1 MKKRFLLLL
10 TAALLTG
17 MLCGCQQNPTGTTTP
32 MPGTSTVAAEEPE
45 LWQVDSLSSVAFDPL
60 QRISAMGNHF
70 IESDEDLEIMHLMLP
85 PLAKEVVVDTKT
97 GEVQWVFLAATD
109 IQDVTKDNQDD
120 LTRYQ
125 VTLPRGK
132 TAEEIEGGYVYEIKL
147 RPEMCW
153 ADGTAITAD
162 DYLYS
167 MKALL
172 DPERKYSAASYGPYC
187 SGSSALAGGYA
198 YFAVGKPRLVR
209 MVPLYDEGETPV
221 YAYDLQTEIAAG
233 HVYLDLFT
241 GGMALYPLG
250 FNLPGMLASDGTK
263 LFNELKKGYSE
274 EQIPIT
280 PENYETLKAVIAD
293 AVENTLEMDWD
304 TLDQTRQEQLIMEA
318 LWIHDET
325 GYPPVSFDTV
335 GLYKVDDYT
344 IRYVCQESCEYE
356 TFLYLTR
363 ENWLVHQS
371 TYEASL
377 EEDALYSYSWSA
389 LSCGPY
395 QVDYEASEALKRIV
409 LIQNENY
416 WGYTRNADGSL
427 SAMTPYLVDGAQQ
440 PQYEAHQIVVEE
452 RGR

>member
-1 MKKRFLLLL
+1 MKKRYMPLLLML
-10 TAALLTG
+10 ILLLSACAG
-17 MLCGCQQNPTGTTTP
+17 PVASTGTGNV
-32 MPGTSTVAAEEPE
+32 PGTATVFPE
-45 LWQVDSLSSVAFDPL
+45 KPEIWQVDSFFGVTFNPL

-70 IESDEDLEIMHLMLP
+70 IEREEALQIMHLMLP

-109 IQDVTKDNQDD
+109 IQDVTKDNQAD
-120 LTRYQ
+120 LTQYQ

-132 TAEEIEGGYVYEIKL
+132 TAEEVERSYVYEIKL

-209 MVPLYDEGETPV
+209 MVPLYDVGETPV
-221 YAYDLQTEIAAG
+221 YAYDLQAEIAAG
-233 HVYLDLFT
+233 HVYLDKFA
-241 GGMALYPLG
+241 GGMALYPSS
-250 FNLPGMLASDGTK
+250 FNLLGMLTSDGTK
-263 LFNELKKGYSE
+263 LFDELTREYTE

-280 PENYETLKAVIAD
+280 PENYEILKAVIAN

-304 TLDQTRQEQLIMEA
+304 ALDQARQEQLIMEA
-318 LWIHDET
+318 LWIYDES
-325 GYPPVSFDTV
+325 GYPPVGFDTV

-344 IRYVCQESCEYE
+344 LRYVCQESCDYE

-377 EEDALYSYSWSA
+377 EEDSLFEYGDAA
-389 LSCGPY
+389 VSCGPY
-395 QVDYEASEALKRIV
+395 QVDYGATTRGNIV
-409 LIQNENY
+409 LVRNENY
-416 WGYTRNADGSL
+416 WGYTQNADGTL
-427 SAMTPYLVDGAQQ
+427 SAMTHYLVDGAQQ
-440 PQYEAHQIVVEE
+440 TQYEAPKIIVLETD
-452 RGR
+452 